1 MLGWNDKM
9 GTINSD
15 PMFLCGESYW
25 GFQHSIW
32 GGSSS
37 KIWGTRDISGGE
49 AYNRIATWG
58 NICTWANS
66 EFGQGR
72 KPWGP
77 IGAPLI
83 PTPLFY
89 GQYVVG
95 RAKYIEDHIDWLF
108 GQANAYVNL
117 WIEFDEPVGVKGY
130 KWAELLIYLKCHGS
144 LFKPS
149 QPLGTF
155 LTRTRTEGDLSWYLV
170 SHRMPSDIGQSYT
183 DIHVLLDEFYLRL
196 QSAFG
201 VDIQHGKVVG
211 ITFGVESS
219 RGEMSSRYDYFY
231 LYVP

>member
-1 MLGWNDKM
+1 MIEM
-9 GTINSD
+9 GIVNSD

-37 KIWGTRDISGGE
+37 KIWASRDISGGE

-58 NICTWANS
+58 NINTWANS

-77 IGAPLI
+77 IGIPLLPI
-83 PTPLFY
+83 SLFN
-89 GQYVVG
+89 GQYVVA
-95 RAKYIEDHIDWLF
+95 RAKYIEDHIDWLL
-108 GQANAYVNL
+108 GQANVYVNL
-117 WIEFDEPVGVKGY
+117 WIEFDEPVGTKGY

-149 QPLGTF
+149 QFSNTYLA
-155 LTRTRTEGDLSWYLV
+155 RTRTEGDLKWYMV
-170 SHRMPSDIGQSYT
+170 SHRLQNDVGQNYI
-183 DIHVLLDEFYLRL
+183 DIHVLLDGFYSRL
-196 QSAFG
+196 QSVFG
-201 VDIQHGKVVG
+201 INLQHGKIVG
-211 ITFGVESS
+211 ITFGVESC
-219 RGEMSSRYDYFY
+219 RGEISSLHDYFY